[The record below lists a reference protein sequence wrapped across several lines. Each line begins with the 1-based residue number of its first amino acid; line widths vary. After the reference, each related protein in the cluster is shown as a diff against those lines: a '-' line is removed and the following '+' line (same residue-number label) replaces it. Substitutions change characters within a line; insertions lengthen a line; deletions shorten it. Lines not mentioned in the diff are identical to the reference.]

1 MPTPI
6 EHLAAAEGV
15 LLHPRLPEPICAA
28 LQACHPAYLLGS
40 TAPDLC
46 SLTGDAR
53 ETTHFFVMPMTDRT
67 PAHLRLLQ
75 AFPELSRIARVPSD
89 QAAFLA
95 GYLSHLWL
103 DQAWIAA
110 IFEPFFGPDVRR
122 GLFHERLTE
131 HNVLR
136 ARLDREA
143 YRSLPANLGEI
154 LGASA
159 PDNWLPCIPE
169 KALWCWRDHLADQ
182 LKPGG
187 RLQTVAV
194 FAERAGMPVEEFSTR
209 IASSPGFDLTPRH
222 HLPDRRLNAYRRLAL
237 AGCLELVIAFLRGS
251 LDEAPLTSHPFR
263 KRIIPHHEQVREH
276 P

>member
-1 MPTPI
+1 
-6 EHLAAAEGV
+6 
-15 LLHPRLPEPICAA
+15 
-28 LQACHPAYLLGS
+28 
-40 TAPDLC
+40 
-46 SLTGDAR
+46 
-53 ETTHFFVMPMTDRT
+53 
-67 PAHLRLLQ
+67 LLQ
-75 AFPELSRIARVPSD
+75 AFPELSGVAERRSD

-103 DQAWIAA
+103 DQAWVAA

-122 GLFHERLTE
+122 GPFRERLTE

-143 YRSLPANLGEI
+143 YGTLRADLGEI

-159 PDNWLPCIPE
+159 PDQWLPCIPE
-169 KALWCWRDHLADQ
+169 EALRRWRDHLADQ

-187 RLQTVAV
+187 RLQTVVV

-209 IASSPGFDLTPRH
+209 MASSPGFDLTLRH

-237 AGCLELVIAFLRGS
+237 AGCLELVIAFLRGG
-251 LDEAPLTSHPFR
+251 LHEAPLTSRSFR
-263 KRIIPHHEQVREH
+263 RRIIPHHEQIREH
-276 P
+276 L